1 MTKDLDGHVRISN
14 AEKAMM
20 VRLGIGFSRA
30 FRVGLDTLRLWIQ
43 RDTPYT
49 CVYLYNTGKKPAAG
63 CGASLPSSEPLAHA
77 CCCPACPIRSAFGN
91 GAALKKSGQKENT
104 IVQAEPAAL
113 NDHESMQDQSGQH
126 CSVKIGD

>member
-1 MTKDLDGHVRISN
+1 MTKTLDGHVRICN

-20 VRLGIGFSRA
+20 DKKGWGFSRV

-43 RDTPYT
+43 SDAPYS
-49 CVYLYNTGKKPAAG
+49 CVYLYNTGKKPAAE

-91 GAALKKSGQKENT
+91 GAALKKSGQKENH
-104 IVQAEPAAL
+104 IVQHLDRVE
-113 NDHESMQDQSGQH
+113 
-126 CSVKIGD
+126 